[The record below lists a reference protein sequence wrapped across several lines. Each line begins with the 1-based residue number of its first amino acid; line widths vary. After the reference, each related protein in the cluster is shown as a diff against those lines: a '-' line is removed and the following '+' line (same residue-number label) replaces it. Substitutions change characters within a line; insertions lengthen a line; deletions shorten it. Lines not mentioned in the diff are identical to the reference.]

1 MSKLKHAHAKR
12 YRKVDGTDE
21 EEEVYIIPE
30 EARRCDTLTDPET
43 GNPLFLRAEKSIDVK
58 PHFAFKEK
66 LNDRDRKIQEEI
78 SLKTPDDITH
88 EYAQALIKIAFNKN
102 IDILIY
108 LKKCGKHHEKIP
120 TRFIDLHNKG
130 YIIELEVTISGT
142 RKRWDVLI
150 IDPETGDTILGIE
163 VYNTHRT
170 DETSR
175 PSNVTWVELDA
186 NKIINELKYDLADP
200 QFDINTK
207 NFKFYCMRSFINS
220 SEINKCNICV
230 EDEKRIQE
238 EQETR
243 RKEVEKIEKIK
254 EITET
259 NRRNK
264 IIYDNVER
272 ERQEL
277 EIEENIKRQ
286 KQREEDEE
294 KRKSILKEENIK
306 RQTHWEEGEEKRKS
320 ILSGTESKLKQAT
333 KELEYIQEKIRI
345 HKVAIYNIWLKIND
359 IKRNRVES
367 DELQKLKDHEQDL
380 NNFKIKNKKK
390 EEKLLVDIKQLKTTI
405 EINKFPLIKPSLLYI

>member
-1 MSKLKHAHAKR
+1 M
-12 YRKVDGTDE
+12 
-21 EEEVYIIPE
+21 
-30 EARRCDTLTDPET
+30 
-43 GNPLFLRAEKSIDVK
+43 
-58 PHFAFKEK
+58 
-66 LNDRDRKIQEEI
+66 
-78 SLKTPDDITH
+78 
-88 EYAQALIKIAFNKN
+88 
-102 IDILIY
+102 
-108 LKKCGKHHEKIP
+108 
-120 TRFIDLHNKG
+120 
-130 YIIELEVTISGT
+130 
-142 RKRWDVLI
+142 
-150 IDPETGDTILGIE
+150 GIE

-306 RQTHWEEGEEKRKS
+306 RQKQREEDEEKRKSILKEENIKRQTHWEEGEEKRKS